1 MDDTV
6 LLATSREN
14 IIKKVNLLIQFCEK
28 YGMVINEQK
37 TKLMVI
43 NGNNTDRDSIT
54 VNRISINHCDTYT
67 YLGSPFTSDGSL
79 SSAVKVHAQER
90 MVHFHKFI
98 AFINKNYD
106 LPFVIK
112 KRVFDACLLSA
123 ILYGCESWLNGDLK
137 PVCKLYNWALKQ
149 MLGVR
154 LTSCNDVCYIESGYG
169 SLKSIVKRKQR
180 EFFVKMHNERLNID
194 DDPLGFVLKLVLNSR
209 NRTKTY
215 LHNLINNINEGD
227 YQHEIETIQNNL
239 TNSES
244 SRKLTYCNVMNKN
257 LAVHEIYLKR
267 HIIPE
272 FHRIAFTRFRVSS
285 HSLAVETGRWNRR
298 GRGRLPME
306 ERLCSCGEIQTE
318 VHVMSQCS
326 LSQYIRDEYE
336 FTSIDDLMSGQFSD
350 DILCKIIY
358 EILKVYE

>member
-1 MDDTV
+1 M
-6 LLATSREN
+6 L
-14 IIKKVNLLIQFCEK
+14 IKFCEK
-28 YGMVINEQK
+28 YGMVINENK

-79 SSAVKVHAQER
+79 STAVKVHAQER

-154 LTSCNDVCYIESGYG
+154 LTSCNDVCYMESGYG
-169 SLKSIVKRKQR
+169 SLKSIVKRHFLIFLQR
-180 EFFVKMHNERLNID
+180 IFL
-194 DDPLGFVLKLVLNSR
+194 
-209 NRTKTY
+209 
-215 LHNLINNINEGD
+215 
-227 YQHEIETIQNNL
+227 L
-239 TNSES
+239 TNCHTIRNCLFLANYSE
-244 SRKLTYCNVMNKN
+244 L
-257 LAVHEIYLKR
+257 
-267 HIIPE
+267 
-272 FHRIAFTRFRVSS
+272 
-285 HSLAVETGRWNRR
+285 
-298 GRGRLPME
+298 
-306 ERLCSCGEIQTE
+306 
-318 VHVMSQCS
+318 
-326 LSQYIRDEYE
+326 
-336 FTSIDDLMSGQFSD
+336 
-350 DILCKIIY
+350 
-358 EILKVYE
+358 